1 MAVIWWGLTGCLLW
15 VTLRRTAPFIIETMP
30 RVKDDTLHQ
39 KRQEE
44 ILLAAARVFK
54 AKGFHAARTEDI
66 CAEAG
71 LSAGTVFR
79 HFPDKRAMITAIAER
94 ELEQYQHEVQRLATK
109 EGLQWLTRI
118 TDKDLSELLSPTV
131 YDLGSDSW
139 LELVRD
145 EAGRKQLLAVDK
157 KLRATLAAE
166 LARGQKE
173 GWVRKSLEPQGVA
186 NVILAVFSGLAQD
199 QEIGARTGTPATVAA
214 LSDLFSHFIQA

>member
-1 MAVIWWGLTGCLLW
+1 
-15 VTLRRTAPFIIETMP
+15 MP
-30 RVKDDTLHQ
+30 RVKDDALHQ

-79 HFPDKRAMITAIAER
+79 HFPDKRAMIAAIATS
-94 ELEQYQHEVQRLATK
+94 ELEQYQHEMRRLATK
-109 EGLQWLTRI
+109 EGLQWLARI
-118 TDKDLSELLSPTV
+118 TAKELPELLHPTAYDLSA
-131 YDLGSDSW
+131 DSW

-145 EAGRKQLLAVDK
+145 EDGRKQFLAFDK
-157 KLRATLAAE
+157 KLRATLATE

-173 GWVRKSLEPQGVA
+173 GWVRKSSDPRGLA
-186 NVILAVFSGLAQD
+186 NVILALFSGLTFD
-199 QEIGARTGTPATVAA
+199 QEIGARTDSSATAVALA
-214 LSDLFSHFIQA
+214 DLFSHFIRA

>member
-1 MAVIWWGLTGCLLW
+1 M
-15 VTLRRTAPFIIETMP
+15 RRTTSFNITMA
-30 RVKDDTLHQ
+30 RTKDDSLHE

-79 HFPDKRAMITAIAER
+79 HFPDKRSMINAIAGR
-94 ELEQYQHEVQRLATK
+94 ELEQHQREVKRLATR

-118 TDKDLSELLSPTV
+118 TDKELSELLCPTA
-131 YDLGSDSW
+131 YDLGADSW

-145 EAGRKQLLAVDK
+145 ETGREQLLAVDQ
-157 KLRATLAAE
+157 KLRAMLSAE
-166 LARGQKE
+166 LSRGQQE
-173 GWVRKSLEPQGVA
+173 GWVRKSLEPQGGA
-186 NVILAVFSGLAQD
+186 NVILAVLSGLALD
-199 QEIGARTGTPATVAA
+199 QEIGALTGTAATAAA
-214 LSDLFSHFIQA
+214 LSDLFSHFISA